1 MIQNPGVTNPESM
14 PNAAELERFRPHLT
28 GHCYRMLGS
37 VFDADDAVQETLVRA
52 WRSLDAFE
60 GRSALSSWL
69 YRIAT
74 NVCLDF
80 LAERKRRRRPIEESP
95 PGKLTDEL
103 LQHPERLVVRPHD
116 EWLEPILDSLALP
129 ADADPHEKL
138 ALKQSTRL
146 ALVSALQRLP
156 GKQRAALLLT
166 QVLGFSA
173 AEAAECLEMSVAAL
187 NSALQRARAS
197 MPEPDPDA
205 GPLTAAQSE
214 LLERYVRAFEAY
226 DIEALKALLHE
237 DAKHC
242 MPPYCLWLSG
252 PEDIGRWMLG
262 PGHGCRGSRLLPLEV
277 SGLPAFA
284 QYRARPEGGHAPWAL
299 IVLEL
304 SGDRIQNVTNFLDT
318 EHLFPRFGLPGELG

>member
-1 MIQNPGVTNPESM
+1 MIENRDSM

-95 PGKLTDEL
+95 PGKLTEEL
-103 LQHPERLVVRPHD
+103 LQHPEQLPLRPHD
-116 EWLEPILDSLALP
+116 EWLEPILDSLVVP
-129 ADADPHEKL
+129 SDADPHEKI
-138 ALKQSTRL
+138 ALKESTRL

-166 QVLGFSA
+166 EVLGFSA
-173 AEAAECLEMSVAAL
+173 VEAAECLELSVPAL
-187 NSALQRARAS
+187 NSALQRARAA
-197 MPEPDPDA
+197 MPERDPGA
-205 GPLTAAQSE
+205 GSLTAAQAE
-214 LLERYVRAFEAY
+214 LLERYVQAFEAY

-262 PGHGCRGSRLLPLEV
+262 PGHGCRGSRLLPLEI

-284 QYRARPEGGHAPWAL
+284 QYRPRPEGGHGPWAI

-304 SGDRIQNVTNFLDT
+304 SGDRIQGVTNFLDT
-318 EHLFPRFGLPGELG
+318 ERLFPRFGLPSELG

>member
-1 MIQNPGVTNPESM
+1 MASLEARPSP
-14 PNAAELERFRPHLT
+14 AEFEHFRPNLT

-80 LAERKRRRRPIEESP
+80 IAERKRRRRPIEEGP
-95 PGKLTDEL
+95 PANLTSEL
-103 LQHPERLVVRPHD
+103 LDHPERLEKRPHE
-116 EWLEPILDSLALP
+116 EWVEPILDSLVLRE
-129 ADADPHEKL
+129 DSDPHEKV
-138 ALKQSTRL
+138 AARQSTRL
-146 ALVSALQRLP
+146 AFISALQHLP

-166 QVLGFSA
+166 EVLGFSA
-173 AEAAECLEMSVAAL
+173 AEAADSLEISVPAL
-187 NSALQRARAS
+187 NSALQRARATVS
-197 MPEPDPDA
+197 RQDGEPA
-205 GPLTAAQSE
+205 SLSAAQAE
-214 LLERYVRAFEAY
+214 LLERYVQAFEAY
-226 DIEALKALLHE
+226 DVDTLKTLLRD

-242 MPPYCLWLSG
+242 MPPYSLWLSG

-277 SGLPAFA
+277 CGLPAFA
-284 QYRARPEGGHAPWAL
+284 QYRPRAGGGHVPWAL

-304 SGDRIQNVTNFLDT
+304 CDDRIRSVTNFLDT
-318 EHLFPRFGLPGELG
+318 EHLFPRFGLPSELD

>member
-1 MIQNPGVTNPESM
+1 MTSVQTTPSP
-14 PNAAELERFRPHLT
+14 AEFERFRPNLT

-80 LAERKRRRRPIEESP
+80 IAERKRRLRPIDDGP
-95 PGKLTDEL
+95 PAKLTQDL
-103 LQHPERLVVRPHD
+103 LDHPERLEKRPHE
-116 EWLEPILDSLALP
+116 EWVEPILDSLVMQD
-129 ADADPHEKL
+129 DADPLEKV
-138 ALKQSTRL
+138 ATKQSTRL
-146 ALVSALQRLP
+146 AFVSALQHLP

-166 QVLGFSA
+166 DVLGFSA
-173 AEAAECLEMSVAAL
+173 AEAATSLEISVPAL
-187 NSALQRARAS
+187 NSALQRARATL
-197 MPEPDPDA
+197 PRQDGEP
-205 GPLTAAQSE
+205 GSLTGAQTE
-214 LLERYVRAFEAY
+214 LLERYLHAFEAY
-226 DIEALKALLHE
+226 DVDTLKTLLRD

-242 MPPYCLWLSG
+242 MPPYSLWLSG

-262 PGHGCRGSRLLPLEV
+262 PGHGCRGSRLLPLDV

-284 QYRARPEGGHAPWAL
+284 QYRPRTGGGHVPWAL
-299 IVLEL
+299 IVIEL
-304 SGDRIQNVTNFLDT
+304 LDDRIQSVTNFLDT
-318 EHLFPRFGLPGELG
+318 EHLFPRFGLPSELD